1 MVDGISFTI
10 PIGKITAII
19 GESGGGKTQTGLALA
34 GLLPAHAKTKITSNP
49 SLDNYVISFI
59 FQDPLNA
66 LNPIMRIST
75 QIGEAI
81 RTKLSSKDKHRFLL
95 NLLNELEISDPEKRL
110 RQYPHE
116 LSGGM
121 RQRIL
126 IAMALARDPDIL
138 IADEPATALD
148 VRTKYHIIQL
158 LKQIEKNS
166 NKTIIYITHDL
177 ASVKGFADKILIMYS
192 GKIVESG
199 PATTIFK
206 NAKHPYTQ
214 KLIALMTKNIDNEG
228 KLEYIEGQPPL
239 PEDFPEGCR
248 FHPRCEFVIPS
259 CKSDTPEIMG
269 SDRHW
274 WKCPVNK

>member
-1 MVDGISFTI
+1 MKIS
-10 PIGKITAII
+10 
-19 GESGGGKTQTGLALA
+19 
-34 GLLPAHAKTKITSNP
+34 N
-49 SLDNYVISFI
+49 
-59 FQDPLNA
+59 
-66 LNPIMRIST
+66 

-81 RTKLSSKDKHRFLL
+81 RTKLSFKDKHQILL
-95 NLLNELEISDPEKRL
+95 NLLNNLEISDPEKRL

-148 VRTKYHIIQL
+148 ARTKYHIIKL
-158 LKQIEKNS
+158 LKKIEKNS

-177 ASVKGFADKILIMYS
+177 KSVKGFADKILIMYA

-199 PATTIFK
+199 PAKMIFK

-228 KLEYIEGQPPL
+228 KLEYIDGQPPL
-239 PEDFPEGCR
+239 PGDFPVGCR

-259 CKSDTPEIMG
+259 CKSDSPEIMG

-274 WKCPVNK
+274 WKCPVSK